1 MDPIQFLYHAAY
13 LNDKGCSLMES
24 GKQHE
29 AFETF
34 IQAIESI
41 STLTQVVEARRQ
53 QLQHRTLSL
62 LPSQRRK
69 STMHPS
75 LHGGRRHND
84 TASSSSGGYTSVMK
98 TSDFR
103 LCDEDVERFE
113 MGTTASHQCCASA
126 MAGSNVNFVCNRS
139 FRFTPRESHL
149 EHCDETAVH
158 YLKLCQA
165 GITFNSA
172 LSFHQRS
179 IGANE
184 RLKGTA
190 ESVAADLYLDAM
202 NLLKDCFSTPDSC
215 RVLVA
220 TLNNAAILF
229 YEMKCYD
236 KFTVFQTELHR
247 LLVDIE
253 SSFPQAVD
261 PQYLQCFFFNATLLS
276 TPATA
281 AAA

>member
-1 MDPIQFLYHAAY
+1 
-13 LNDKGCSLMES
+13 MEA

-41 STLTQVVEARRQ
+41 STLTQVVESRRNQ
-53 QLQHRTLSL
+53 PQHRTLQL

-69 STMHPS
+69 SSMKQS
-75 LHGGRRHND
+75 LYG
-84 TASSSSGGYTSVMK
+84 SVVIEAGHDATRGAMMK

-103 LCDEDVERFE
+103 LCDDDVETFE
-113 MGTTASHQCCASA
+113 SGTTCLSI
-126 MAGSNVNFVCNRS
+126 AGSVNFVCNRS
-139 FRFTPRESHL
+139 FRFTARQSHL
-149 EHCDETAVH
+149 ERCDEAAVH

-184 RLKGTA
+184 SLRATA

-220 TLNNAAILF
+220 TINNAAILF

-236 KFTVFQTELHR
+236 KFAVFQQELHR

-253 SSFPQAVD
+253 SNFPKSVD
-261 PQYLQCFFFNATLLS
+261 PHYLQCFFFNATLLS

-281 AAA
+281 VAA